1 VNQPAAP
8 LPPTPAGRIEDV
20 LTFGGDANVPEG
32 HDVRDVVTMGGD
44 AEVDGRAF
52 GNVVTMGGDADIGGV
67 VVGNVA
73 TMGGDI
79 RIRPTG
85 VVFGRLETMG
95 GEVVH
100 EGTTSLSMQG
110 SAELGGGEAQG
121 DGGGFFATVVET
133 AEAGLRYA
141 LLFLGALL
149 FAFFAPER
157 FARLHGAVRR
167 APLRS
172 IAGGTVGLIAAGLL
186 SIVLLITV
194 IGIPV
199 ALVLGLVVFVA
210 ACAGLATVGH
220 LIGQALPVRALEE
233 RPVMRLAA
241 GILALFVVTR
251 VPFFGWLA
259 FWIALVIGVG
269 AVVLTRFG
277 KSDVDVDP

>member
-1 VNQPAAP
+1 
-8 LPPTPAGRIEDV
+8 
-20 LTFGGDANVPEG
+20 
-32 HDVRDVVTMGGD
+32 
-44 AEVDGRAF
+44 
-52 GNVVTMGGDADIGGV
+52 
-67 VVGNVA
+67 
-73 TMGGDI
+73 
-79 RIRPTG
+79 
-85 VVFGRLETMG
+85 
-95 GEVVH
+95 VH
-100 EGTTSLSMQG
+100 EGNTGLSMQG
-110 SAELGGGEAQG
+110 SADFGADDAQG
-121 DGGGFFATVVET
+121 DGGDFFAMVVET

-172 IAGGTVGLIAAGLL
+172 IAGGTVALIASGLL
-186 SIVLLITV
+186 SVVLLITI

-199 ALVLGLVVFVA
+199 AFVLGLVVFVA

-220 LIGQALPVRALEE
+220 LVGQALPSRTLEE

-259 FWIALVIGVG
+259 FLVALAIGVG

-277 KSDVDVDP
+277 KTDVDVDP

>member
-1 VNQPAAP
+1 MRLDDIV
-8 LPPTPAGRIEDV
+8 
-20 LTFGGDANVPEG
+20 TFGGDATVPSG
-32 HDVRDVVTMGGD
+32 RDVRDVVTMGGD
-44 AEVDGRAF
+44 ARVDGRAF

-79 RIRPTG
+79 RIRRSG
-85 VVFGRLETMG
+85 IVFGRLETMG

-100 EGTTSLSMQG
+100 EGGGSSTGIAVSMPGSFGGQG
-110 SAELGGGEAQG
+110 PDVDGWQRMEDAEGS
-121 DGGGFFATVVET
+121 GFFATITET

-149 FAFFAPER
+149 FAFLAPER
-157 FARLHGAVRR
+157 FGRLHTAVRR

-172 IAGGTVGLIAAGLL
+172 IAGGTVAFVAASLL
-186 SIVLLITV
+186 SIVLVITI

-199 ALVLGLVVFVA
+199 AFVLGLALFVA
-210 ACAGLATVGH
+210 ASMGLATVGH
-220 LIGQALPVRALEE
+220 LVGQALPVRALEG
-233 RPVMRLAA
+233 RPVWRLGA

-259 FWIALVIGVG
+259 FLLALAIGTG

-277 KSDVDVDP
+277 KNEVGVDP